1 VTPVLEAKDLSLN
14 FGALRAVDKLSFQLQ
29 PGERHALIG
38 PNGAGK
44 TSFVNLLSG
53 LISPSTGE
61 ILLDG
66 KNITDMRQHERVKHG
81 ITRTFQITTLFPGL
95 TVLETLILVIC
106 ERDGRAG
113 QMGRTVSQQT
123 DAIKES
129 LTLLSSFHLQDDR
142 NVLTRN
148 LPYGKQRLLEI
159 AVALATRP
167 RLLLLDEP
175 AAGVPINES
184 AQVLKVVADLP
195 KNVAVLLIEHDME
208 LVFQFAERISVMVM
222 GSILIQGPP
231 QLVAADRRVREV
243 YLGEADRGLSV
254 GT

>member
-1 VTPVLEAKDLSLN
+1 LTPILEVRDLSLS
-14 FGALRAVDKLSFQLQ
+14 FGALRVIDNLTFQLQ

-53 LISPSTGE
+53 LLAPSSGE

-66 KNITDMRQHERVKHG
+66 KLITALRQYERVKHG

-95 TVLETLILVIC
+95 SVLETLILVIC
-106 ERDGRAG
+106 ERDGRAE
-113 QMGRTVSQQT
+113 QMRRTVSQQT
-123 DAIKES
+123 DAIEES
-129 LTLLSSFHLQDDR
+129 LALLSSFHLQDDR
-142 NVLTRN
+142 NLLTRH

-175 AAGVPINES
+175 AAGVPVQES

-195 KNVAVLLIEHDME
+195 KDVAVLLIEHDME
-208 LVFQFAERISVMVM
+208 LVFQFAERITVMVV
-222 GSILIQGPP
+222 GSILIQGTP
-231 QLVAADRRVREV
+231 QMVAADRRVREV

-254 GT
+254 GA

>member
-1 VTPVLEAKDLSLN
+1 MTAVLQAKDLSLN
-14 FGALRAVDKLSFQLQ
+14 FGALSAVNNLSFQLQ

-53 LISPSTGE
+53 IAAPSAGE
-61 ILLDG
+61 IFLG
-66 KNITDMRQHERVKHG
+66 GRRITHMPQHERVKHG

-95 TVLETLILVIC
+95 TVLETLILIIC
-106 ERDGRAG
+106 EREGRAG
-113 QMGRTVSQQT
+113 KMRETVSQQR
-123 DAIKES
+123 DAIGES
-129 LTLLSSFHLQDDR
+129 LDLLSTFHLQNDR

-167 RLLLLDEP
+167 RILLLDEP
-175 AAGVPINES
+175 AAGVPVNES
-184 AQVLKVVADLP
+184 AQVLRVVENLP
-195 KNVAVLLIEHDME
+195 KSVAVLLIEHDME

-222 GSILIQGPP
+222 GSILMQGSP
-231 QLVAADRRVREV
+231 QVVASDRRVREV
-243 YLGEADRGLSV
+243 YLGEEDRG
-254 GT
+254 

>member
-14 FGALRAVDKLSFQLQ
+14 FGALRAVDNLSFQLQ

-53 LISPSTGE
+53 IISPSTGE

-66 KNITDMRQHERVKHG
+66 KRITHMRQHERVKHG

-106 ERDGRAG
+106 EREGCAGRMH
-113 QMGRTVSQQT
+113 QTVSQQT
-123 DAIKES
+123 DAIRES
-129 LTLLSSFHLQDDR
+129 LTLLSSFHLQNDR

-167 RLLLLDEP
+167 RILLLDEP

-184 AQVLKVVADLP
+184 AQVLKVVANLP

-222 GSILIQGPP
+222 GSILTQGPP
-231 QLVAADRRVREV
+231 QVVAADRRVREV
-243 YLGEADRGLSV
+243 YLGEADRGFSV

>member
-1 VTPVLEAKDLSLN
+1 
-14 FGALRAVDKLSFQLQ
+14 
-29 PGERHALIG
+29 
-38 PNGAGK
+38 
-44 TSFVNLLSG
+44 VNLLSG

-231 QLVAADRRVREV
+231 QLVAADRRVRDV

>member
-1 VTPVLEAKDLSLN
+1 MTPVLQAKDMSLN
-14 FGALRAVDKLSFQLQ
+14 FGALRAVDNLSFQLH

-53 LISPSTGE
+53 IISPSSGE

-66 KNITDMRQHERVKHG
+66 KLITHMRQHERVKHG

-95 TVLETLILVIC
+95 TALETLILVIC

-113 QMGRTVSQQT
+113 QMRQTVSQQT
-123 DAIKES
+123 DAIRES
-129 LTLLSSFHLQDDR
+129 LTLLSSFHLESDR
-142 NVLTRN
+142 NVVTRN

-167 RLLLLDEP
+167 RVLLLDEP

-184 AQVLKVVADLP
+184 AQVLKVVANLP
-195 KNVAVLLIEHDME
+195 KTVAVLLIEHDME

-222 GSILIQGPP
+222 GSILMQGPP
-231 QLVAADRRVREV
+231 QVVAADRRVREV